1 MNSERAVEWI
11 RFPELKGKVFV
22 PQARA
27 GSGKKHPCPQ
37 CFACQMC
44 SDDRCNACC
53 KLPPA
58 PIQANETTPDRAPS
72 IPSAPETRR

>member
-1 MNSERAVEWI
+1 MGWV

-22 PQARA
+22 PQASPD
-27 GSGKKHPCPQ
+27 GEKKHACRE

-53 KLPPA
+53 KQTATRARIDKNIPDCAPP
-58 PIQANETTPDRAPS
+58 
-72 IPSAPETRR
+72 